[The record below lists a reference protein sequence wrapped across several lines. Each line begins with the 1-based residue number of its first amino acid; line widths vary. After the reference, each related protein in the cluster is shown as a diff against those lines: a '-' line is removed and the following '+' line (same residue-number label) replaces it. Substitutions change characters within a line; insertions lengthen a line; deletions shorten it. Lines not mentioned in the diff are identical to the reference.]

1 MFSMKLIA
9 ASALAVAATCGVASA
24 QIVPPGRI
32 FVFHSP
38 PNGTCPTLDWHLVV
52 GENNALSGMLAWD
65 DMKSIAKVTGK
76 IGADRTFKLT
86 ATRVSGG
93 PSQGGATI
101 TGQVGTDGWLL
112 ADIHGPTVNC
122 PGIKVPWFVP
132 PPSGGSG

>member
-1 MFSMKLIA
+1 MLSMKLIA

-32 FVFHSP
+32 FAFHSGA
-38 PNGTCPTLDWHLVV
+38 NGTCPSLDWHLVV
-52 GENNALSGMLAWD
+52 GEDNALTGMLAWD
-65 DMKSIAKVTGK
+65 DMKSMAKVTGK
-76 IGADRTFKLT
+76 IGPDRTFKLT
-86 ATRVSGG
+86 ATRVLG

-112 ADIHGPTVNC
+112 ADIHGPKVNC

-132 PPSGGSG
+132 PPPSGG